1 MADQSED
8 QNGLDSPLKKP
19 PTDKPSPS
27 ASTTDEQQQQ
37 QQQQRTPD
45 YKFLIE
51 YGLDTKVAGRLDD
64 IYKTGLTIVL
74 LNFGISATIGL
85 RRFLVKVNYSNN
97 NANCKAVMVRICLN

>member
-37 QQQQRTPD
+37 QQQQQRTPD

-64 IYKTGLTIVL
+64 IYKTGLTI
-74 LNFGISATIGL
+74 
-85 RRFLVKVNYSNN
+85 
-97 NANCKAVMVRICLN
+97 